1 MGAAMEK
8 TGKELHTKDKEVRMV
23 TRMLSELKTTQC
35 GGYTGRWQ
43 AIYNRDGGNTSRA
56 PCSFTGG

>member
-1 MGAAMEK
+1 
-8 TGKELHTKDKEVRMV
+8 MV
-23 TRMLSELKTTQC
+23 MRMLSELKTTQC